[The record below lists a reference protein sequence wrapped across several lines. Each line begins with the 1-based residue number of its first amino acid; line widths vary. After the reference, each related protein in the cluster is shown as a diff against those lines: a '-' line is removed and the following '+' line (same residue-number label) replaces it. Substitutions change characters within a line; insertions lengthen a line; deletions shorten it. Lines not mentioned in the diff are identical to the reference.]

1 MHVLIIGIAVVWFV
15 DILASK
21 FDVREKLDAQPLLF
35 RWVLYYLLVMSVIIF
50 GIYGNAYD
58 ASAFVYGGF

>member
-1 MHVLIIGIAVVWFV
+1 M
-15 DILASK
+15 
-21 FDVREKLDAQPLLF
+21 REKLDAQPLLF
-35 RWVLYYLLVMSVIIF
+35 RWVVYYLLVMSVIIF